1 MPILSLE
8 IDYVKYEIECKEGE
22 ERLLRESEKLLNKK
36 FQENKHIKNLSQSKK
51 YLIICLILAG
61 ELNLLKK
68 QNDKKVAD
76 FNLIID
82 ELNDLESLIE
92 KKING

>member
-1 MPILSLE
+1 M
-8 IDYVKYEIECKEGE
+8 
-22 ERLLRESEKLLNKK
+22 
-36 FQENKHIKNLSQSKK
+36 
-51 YLIICLILAG
+51 ICLILAG

-92 KKING
+92 KNKWIKKP